1 MSCAWETEYDTT
13 GRSSP
18 RLPHELYFE
27 IGGPKPVGTA
37 AQTASQTGKLFWVSR
52 IKMAALMWTVVDTRT
67 IARRSN
73 KVRCFSVN
81 SFLDAYR
88 GVRHTLKYSL
98 SGAQPRFLL
107 GQIWDKHF
115 GRLETLL

>member
-81 SFLDAYR
+81 SLAISR
-88 GVRHTLKYSL
+88 RWGIWQLSL
-98 SGAQPRFLL
+98 ATNSRPSLQRILAKSQ
-107 GQIWDKHF
+107 
-115 GRLETLL
+115 